1 MLKKVTLEHEFR
13 YNNKRER
20 VMIQEQ
26 IEVIEARLE
35 FLKTDTTKW
44 VSAFAQPTP
53 ACTPYDH
60 GPYFRKLERNRLKAK
75 LKRLQKKLLK
85 N

>member
-1 MLKKVTLEHEFR
+1 MKRLLTISALFCTLF
-13 YNNKRER
+13 
-20 VMIQEQ
+20 VQAQ
-26 IEVIEARLE
+26 IKAIEARLE

>member
-1 MLKKVTLEHEFR
+1 
-13 YNNKRER
+13 
-20 VMIQEQ
+20 MIQAQ
-26 IEVIEARLE
+26 IKAIEARLE

-85 N
+85 NQDPNFIILIFKY

>member
-1 MLKKVTLEHEFR
+1 MILTLLYLSLLKLKER
-13 YNNKRER
+13 Y
-20 VMIQEQ
+20 MIQAQ
-26 IEVIEARLE
+26 IKAIEARLE